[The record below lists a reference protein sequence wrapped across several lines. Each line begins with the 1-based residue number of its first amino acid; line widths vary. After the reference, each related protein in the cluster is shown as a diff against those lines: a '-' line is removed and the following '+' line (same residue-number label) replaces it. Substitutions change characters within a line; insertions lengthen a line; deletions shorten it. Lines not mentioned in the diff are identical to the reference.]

1 MPDSLHFFETLLGHR
16 FQDKSLLTEA
26 ITHSSYANERNCI
39 CNERLEFLGDAVL
52 DIVVSDYLFSRT
64 PAISE
69 GEMTRVR
76 SQSVCE
82 KALAA
87 HATKMNIGAHLRL
100 GKGEA
105 ASGGATRPSV
115 LADAMEALIAALY
128 LDGGREKTQK
138 FVLSFCRKRLRKPF
152 RAVPRATIKQ
162 RCRKNCKAKMPRR
175 FCMPLFRKRGRTMPK
190 NLQSA
195 FLWAAKSLEW
205 ASAKRRRQQNKRPQ
219 KRRWRMDNDKAYECA
234 CLYSAP
240 WLWT

>member
-1 MPDSLHFFETLLGHR
+1 MPDSLQFFETLLGHR
-16 FQDKSLLTEA
+16 FQNRSLLTEA
-26 ITHSSYANERNCI
+26 ITHSSYANERHCI

-87 HATKMNIGAHLRL
+87 HAMEMNIGAYLRL

-128 LDGGREKTQK
+128 LDAGREKTRK
-138 FVLSFCRKRLRKPF
+138 FVLSFLQETIEEAILGGASRDYKTTLQEKLQSKNAAPILYAVISEKGPDHAKEFVVSVSMGDKRLGIGVGK
-152 RAVPRATIKQ
+152 TK
-162 RCRKNCKAKMPRR
+162 KAAE
-175 FCMPLFRKRGRTMPK
+175 
-190 NLQSA
+190 QA
-195 FLWAAKSLEW
+195 AAKAALEDG
-205 ASAKRRRQQNKRPQ
+205 Q
-219 KRRWRMDNDKAYECA
+219 
-234 CLYSAP
+234 
-240 WLWT
+240 